1 MKAVAL
7 EAIRDETRVADEDY
21 LDRVAEAFARVIDA
35 KSPWTY
41 CHSTGVADI
50 SVAVARAMGRSES
63 EVDTLRRAALL
74 HDLGKLGVSN
84 LILDKPGRLTDRE
97 MKAVRRHPEHTQQI
111 LARVGC
117 LRPLAEI
124 AASHHERLD
133 GAGYHRGLT
142 ASSLDTATR
151 ILCAADICDAL
162 LATRPYRPGLPPERV
177 IHIMR
182 REAGTAIDAAC
193 FDALCT
199 VLVGEAGERRNE
211 APAVEFV
218 RALAEDYH
226 QAA

>member
-1 MKAVAL
+1 
-7 EAIRDETRVADEDY
+7 
-21 LDRVAEAFARVIDA
+21 VAEGFARVIDA

-50 SVAVARAMGRSES
+50 AQAMARSMGCAES
-63 EVDTLRRAALL
+63 EVRSLRRAALL

-84 LILDKPGRLTDRE
+84 VILDKPGRLSEAETA
-97 MKAVRRHPEHTQQI
+97 AVRRHPEYTQQI
-111 LARVGC
+111 LMRVGC
-117 LRPLAEI
+117 FRPLAEI

-133 GAGYHRGLT
+133 GKGYHRGL
-142 ASSLDTATR
+142 ATGVMDVKAR

-182 REAGTAIDAAC
+182 REVGTAVDAEC
-193 FDALCT
+193 FEALCT